1 MRDKDLPWKPV
12 VKSGKVPWRGGTGP
26 RHNHSAREWVGVNRC
41 GLGGTAYLK
50 DSWKGWGSFP
60 LTENVFNV

>member
-41 GLGGTAYLK
+41 GLVGTAYLK
-50 DSWKGWGSFP
+50 DSWKG
-60 LTENVFNV
+60 